1 MLQGP
6 QNTMGNA
13 DDENSCRLTILVPPG
28 DTLNVIKKPSRSG
41 TKRPTREHLR
51 RESKEEPP

>member
-1 MLQGP
+1 MHILLKVQISYC
-6 QNTMGNA
+6 
-13 DDENSCRLTILVPPG
+13 SCRLTILVPPG